1 MPWRIRKGNA
11 MPFEKKK
18 KYKTAKDYKQ
28 KNLYLN
34 ESDPYQY
41 ECFRLLELCGH
52 KQAKFLGLLVH
63 DYIQKNGINI
73 DILDGKSFKKL
84 IGLLEVQV
92 QGGITTPLNTMVM
105 QPVMMQQVP
114 FQEPKKII
122 SIAQNSSQEEEDE
135 MALNDDPIGAEDLEE
150 MNDALAAFKIG

>member
-1 MPWRIRKGNA
+1 

-122 SIAQNSSQEEEDE
+122 SITQTSSRKEEE

>member
-1 MPWRIRKGNA
+1 

-73 DILDGKSFKKL
+73 DILDEKSFKKL

-92 QGGITTPLNTMVM
+92 QGGITSPLNAMVM
-105 QPVMMQQVP
+105 QPVMMQQVTYQQP
-114 FQEPKKII
+114 DKIIPIAQTQEP
-122 SIAQNSSQEEEDE
+122 EDE
-135 MALNDDPIGAEDLEE
+135 SEDELNGDPICVDDLAE

>member
-1 MPWRIRKGNA
+1 

-122 SIAQNSSQEEEDE
+122 SITQTSSQEEEE

>member
-1 MPWRIRKGNA
+1 

-114 FQEPKKII
+114 IQETKKII

>member
-1 MPWRIRKGNA
+1 

>member
-1 MPWRIRKGNA
+1 

-52 KQAKFLGLLVH
+52 KQAKCLGLQVH

-73 DILDGKSFKKL
+73 DILDEKSFKKL

-92 QGGITTPLNTMVM
+92 QGGITSPLNARVM
-105 QPVMMQQVP
+105 PPVMMQQLTYQQP
-114 FQEPKKII
+114 DKIIPIAQTQEP
-122 SIAQNSSQEEEDE
+122 EDE
-135 MALNDDPIGAEDLEE
+135 SEDELNSDPISVDDLAEL
-150 MNDALAAFKIG
+150 NDALAAFNIG

>member
-1 MPWRIRKGNA
+1 

-114 FQEPKKII
+114 IQEPKKII

>member
-1 MPWRIRKGNA
+1 

-114 FQEPKKII
+114 FQEPNKII
-122 SIAQNSSQEEEDE
+122 SITQTSSQEEEE
-135 MALNDDPIGAEDLEE
+135 MAVNDDPIGAEDLEE

>member
-1 MPWRIRKGNA
+1 

-34 ESDPYQY
+34 ESDPYQH

-63 DYIQKNGINI
+63 DFILKNGINI
-73 DILDGKSFKKL
+73 DILDEKSFKKL

-92 QGGITTPLNTMVM
+92 QGGINSPVNAMLM
-105 QPVMMQQVP
+105 QPVMMQQIP
-114 FQEPKKII
+114 YHQPDKII
-122 SIAQNSSQEEEDE
+122 PIAQTQEQEEIEDE
-135 MALNDDPIGAEDLEE
+135 LNDDPIGVDDLAE
-150 MNDALAAFKIG
+150 MNDALAAFEIG